1 MSATMYNS
9 QELSPRF
16 RPRMSDSYHP
26 FFLRGRKPKCL
37 ATDFPLPVKRIQGN
51 SALNA
56 RDPVLWRNL
65 FNPIL
70 AISTF
75 GTRILISRERIPER
89 GRACSSSNHARL
101 RFLLQLQL
109 NTGFSFPRLP
119 REFPF
124 LQLSPCPRLV
134 TTNVSTRSPSRRA
147 LSVETREEERER
159 LGGRRLLFH
168 NSDFSLAPVPTR
180 CFPPRSFSR
189 LTRLEHGFNC
199 VPWLPERGGGG

>member
-1 MSATMYNS
+1 MSATTYNS

-37 ATDFPLPVKRIQGN
+37 ATDFPLSVKRIQGN

-89 GRACSSSNHARL
+89 ACSSSNHARL
-101 RFLLQLQL
+101 RFLLI
-109 NTGFSFPRLP
+109 TIEHRIFVP
-119 REFPF
+119 
-124 LQLSPCPRLV
+124 SP
-134 TTNVSTRSPSRRA
+134 PSRISVSPT
-147 LSVETREEERER
+147 LSLPAPCYNKRFHAFSVATRVKR
-159 LGGRRLLFH
+159 
-168 NSDFSLAPVPTR
+168 
-180 CFPPRSFSR
+180 
-189 LTRLEHGFNC
+189 
-199 VPWLPERGGGG
+199 